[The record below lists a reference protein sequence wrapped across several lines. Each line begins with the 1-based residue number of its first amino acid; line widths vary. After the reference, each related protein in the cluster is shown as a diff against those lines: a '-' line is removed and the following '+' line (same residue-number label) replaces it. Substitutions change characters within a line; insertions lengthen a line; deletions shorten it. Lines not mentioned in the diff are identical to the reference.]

1 MYKQAFRASNTT
13 FLVERLKGCVSSSIS
28 GYSEIG
34 LALQDGYAV
43 LSANGRDHY
52 LTAQHCTELA
62 HGVAELILH
71 YQQALEADASDASI
85 KVLQRS
91 KEWVDLV
98 QARSI
103 SEQEDLLTSCTLSRG
118 ANKQFYFG
126 DFRAFKAEG
135 EGQSYFKVSVIPDP
149 VSSQPC
155 IFLDGNAIYLNFDQG
170 LRLVEYLRIAGY
182 LTAQIEPH
190 FECVTVGRQS
200 HSVPGKAALER
211 RLSYRSARKLAW
223 HGYGLDGEFTGSVD
237 VHGEQVLVTL
247 DESESAFTALQCAEI
262 ANKLA
267 TLLIIYVLL
276 GSVGADQTEV
286 DLINASRDW
295 QQLIAERSDL
305 TCEDTM
311 NVFSGSGVGYE
322 YIASYDFERKTTS
335 VSGSTFHRV
344 VMAFDEDVRL
354 PCISVDHRAFNLDL
368 DEAIWF
374 MESLQVAAY
383 LASMEAR

>member
-1 MYKQAFRASNTT
+1 MSDQ
-13 FLVERLKGCVSSSIS
+13 
-28 GYSEIG
+28 
-34 LALQDGYAV
+34 ALQVSHTNFCVEFLSGCESFSDDRLCKVDLELKEGHCMI
-43 LSANGRDHY
+43 SANGRSHY
-52 LTAQHCTELA
+52 LTAQQCAELA
-62 HGVAELILH
+62 HCLGDLILH
-71 YQQALEADASDASI
+71 CKGAFEAEMSEVRVKS
-85 KVLQRS
+85 LQNS
-91 KEWVDLV
+91 KAWCGLI
-98 QARSI
+98 QARTI
-103 SEQEDLLTSCTLSRG
+103 SEQEELLTSCTLSRG
-118 ANKQFYFG
+118 ANKRFYFG
-126 DFRAFKAEG
+126 DFRAFKTDG
-135 EGQSYFKVSVIPDP
+135 EGQNYFKISVIPDP
-149 VSSQPC
+149 VSLQPC
-155 IFLDGNAIYLNFDQG
+155 IFLDGNAIYLDFNQG

-211 RLSYRSARKLAW
+211 RVSYRSTRTLAW

-247 DESESAFTALQCAEI
+247 DESESVFTALQCAEI

-276 GSVGADQTEV
+276 GSLGADHAEV

-305 TCEDTM
+305 TREETM
-311 NVFSGSGVGYE
+311 NVFSGSGEGYE

-383 LASMEAR
+383 LASMEAS